1 MKTYRERSNSPG
13 SSWCFLTRET
23 LNGKTTA
30 AGCSTALS
38 GMPPIVSETALY
50 RKRKSTSFQP
60 HGGKRMES
68 ATVQGLID
76 FAIGEERSAFSLYTE
91 LAQRL
96 SDQGSKTMLRD
107 MAAMEKGHEQKL
119 LDLKKGVVEKL
130 ETVPVPDLKIG
141 DFLIDVKVTP
151 ESSIQEV
158 LVFAIKSEMKA
169 NKLYTELSGKMEST
183 EAKKLLLALAS
194 EEQKHKNDL
203 ERAYDDM
210 INREN

>member
-1 MKTYRERSNSPG
+1 
-13 SSWCFLTRET
+13 
-23 LNGKTTA
+23 
-30 AGCSTALS
+30 
-38 GMPPIVSETALY
+38 
-50 RKRKSTSFQP
+50 
-60 HGGKRMES
+60 MES